1 MRDDRDGEP
10 WDSCPDDP
18 FDALDR
24 EEWDEDDW
32 EEFLSRQDVLTAK
45 YQELFE
51 TLGDHPKRDEIIARE
66 MHWNLPEGAV
76 GRGGRESAPDGQTAQ
91 DDSLGSVSA
100 YRMAQEYAL
109 AFDRL
114 VTARLRDRAVLD
126 EDACSAMQAAIAVPA
141 AIAGGHGIGY
151 ERDSL
156 CGNIACCKRALASL
170 EGSLDG
176 LLALRKRGAL
186 LPGEADVLLREGRGL
201 AAAIQQRVEDLRHQV
216 WWH

>member
-10 WDSCPDDP
+10 WDSYSDDP

-24 EEWDEDDW
+24 EVWDEDDW
-32 EEFLSRQDVLTAK
+32 EEFLTRQDVLAAK

-51 TLGDHPKRDEIIARE
+51 TLLDHPKRDEIIARE
-66 MHWNLPEGAV
+66 MHWNLPEGVV
-76 GRGGRESAPDGQTAQ
+76 GGGGRNGAQ
-91 DDSLGSVSA
+91 DGRATEDDGLSTISA
-100 YRMAQEYAL
+100 YRTAQEYAL
-109 AFDRL
+109 AFDRSI
-114 VTARLRDRAVLD
+114 TARLRDRAVLD

-156 CGNIACCKRALASL
+156 CGNIACCKRAVANLDA
-170 EGSLDG
+170 SLDG

-186 LPGEADVLLREGRGL
+186 PPGEADVLLRKGRDL
-201 AAAIQQRVEDLRHQV
+201 AAAIQQRIEDLRQQV
-216 WWH
+216 WWQ